1 MFADLDEL
9 LESVRDEQ
17 SFVAFIEA
25 LGADFASDRALAE
38 PKPWAGKML

>member
-9 LESVRDEQ
+9 LENVRGEQ
-17 SFVAFIEA
+17 LFVAFIEA
-25 LGADFASDRALAE
+25 LGTDFASDLVLVE